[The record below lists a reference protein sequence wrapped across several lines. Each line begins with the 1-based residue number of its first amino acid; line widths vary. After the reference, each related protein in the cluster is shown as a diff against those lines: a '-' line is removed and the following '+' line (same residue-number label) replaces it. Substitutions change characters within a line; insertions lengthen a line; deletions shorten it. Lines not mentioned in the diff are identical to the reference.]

1 MRPIFH
7 WTNSK
12 IRCHILCCMIVNEKG
27 PLMENFDSPTVLEVI
42 EIGNLFNALISVQA
56 LQNI

>member
-1 MRPIFH
+1 
-7 WTNSK
+7 
-12 IRCHILCCMIVNEKG
+12 MIVNEKG